1 MGVNLE
7 TEHQDVLELCLH
19 NDDHDLHSS
28 AGNMDYSGD
37 QSNDVMWGMRHKQGR
52 GGFTRETG
60 RKESTCKT

>member
-7 TEHQDVLELCLH
+7 TENQDVLELCLH

-37 QSNDVMWGMRHKQGR
+37 QSKDVV
-52 GGFTRETG
+52 
-60 RKESTCKT
+60 